1 MLRSPTHL
9 CPWFIAKWRAVTIL
23 NISEPGLLFIT
34 CRWCWSFLSIK
45 REREWERREKVKDK
59 AHKSSIRRLSTLLSR
74 SVNVVY
80 RCLALT
86 HTHTH
91 THMHTHTQTHTHTHT
106 TIAKSVFHI
115 RDSNKLQLRKF
126 YSSSINTNP
135 SSLQYLIPLTH
146 CIGLQ
151 TAYLHIDTNLFT

>member
-1 MLRSPTHL
+1 MQLVISAGYYLRKTVTLSDNPDYMSLKRYPLVSLVYRKMKSCHYSSHL
-9 CPWFIAKWRAVTIL
+9 WTWSII
-23 NISEPGLLFIT
+23 IT

-45 REREWERREKVKDK
+45 REREHERRGEKVKDK
-59 AHKSSIRRLSTLLSR
+59 THKSSTRRLSTLLSR

-86 HTHTH
+86 ARCTCTC
-91 THMHTHTQTHTHTHT
+91 TRTCT

-115 RDSNKLQLRKF
+115 KDSNELQPRKF

-135 SSLQYLIPLTH
+135 
-146 CIGLQ
+146 
-151 TAYLHIDTNLFT
+151 